1 MTLHSALRTKK
12 QGIHLLNDTFKRY
25 QLDVNATKTK
35 TMILNQQYEDKNRTY
50 PISIASVGSDRLEN
64 VLEYRYLGCDINA
77 NVSTTG
83 EKEINLRIDAGDN
96 KFYFLSH
103 QFFNRKIN
111 LKIRVDMLNSL
122 VRSRI
127 THACQ
132 LWIISQNQM
141 NKLNAAYNR
150 MLRKMIKGGFKRKEN
165 SWSFVLKN
173 DDVLRISKT
182 TPLESFINKQQ
193 KNYTAH
199 VIRKENQCIVK
210 RLLFEDNRSRK
221 QGPHQSLLGRVL
233 KNENTTAEM
242 FFKNAIERK
251 F

>member
-1 MTLHSALRTKK
+1 MVARLK

-77 NVSTTG
+77 NVGTTG

-122 VRSRI
+122 
-127 THACQ
+127 
-132 LWIISQNQM
+132 
-141 NKLNAAYNR
+141 
-150 MLRKMIKGGFKRKEN
+150 
-165 SWSFVLKN
+165 
-173 DDVLRISKT
+173 
-182 TPLESFINKQQ
+182 
-193 KNYTAH
+193 
-199 VIRKENQCIVK
+199 
-210 RLLFEDNRSRK
+210 
-221 QGPHQSLLGRVL
+221 
-233 KNENTTAEM
+233 
-242 FFKNAIERK
+242 
-251 F
+251 